1 VSVFL
6 DDAAQHTEILTLS
19 KFMMIGLAT
28 YVMADALLI
37 ISGGVLR
44 GAGDTKWLMWTS
56 VLIHWFMLLVQYFVI
71 KVWDMGSRASW
82 IVFVFM
88 VLATAVIY
96 MIRLYGG
103 KWRTEEALARVMA
116 EQ

>member
-1 VSVFL
+1 
-6 DDAAQHTEILTLS
+6 
-19 KFMMIGLAT
+19 
-28 YVMADALLI
+28 
-37 ISGGVLR
+37 
-44 GAGDTKWLMWTS
+44 
-56 VLIHWFMLLVQYFVI
+56 MLLVQYFVI